1 MKPAKEFWKDKFGE
15 YPQTDSEKLAVAMM
29 VEYATEAVNTISA
42 RLQVLNAEKVKGDIS
57 FSCTC
62 PKCCAYDWSYH
73 AGIGKMKCGDCGHE
87 A

>member
-42 RLQVLNAEKVKGDIS
+42 RLQILNDEKVKGDIS
-57 FSCTC
+57 FISKLKQCKLK
-62 PKCCAYDWSYH
+62 P
-73 AGIGKMKCGDCGHE
+73 
-87 A
+87 